1 VRPKR
6 SKTTALRTIVS
17 AVCPFLIGLGI
28 GSVGEL
34 VPFWYGVGLI
44 VICTIPLA
52 IYHWLNKNRILAVL
66 MMIGLIVFSVLLYR
80 SEAPMIIQAI
90 SLPGPDFGGLKRAGI
105 EWNQAYAE
113 TVVELTNSLSHDYHD
128 LDIQIGTSDTIFQVG
143 ETSNLKCV
151 SLNGEQFLAIH
162 RVRCPLLP
170 GGATIQLA
178 VITVILNQQQ
188 GTMPKNL
195 FLPPKPPSSVT
206 VRVDYNRGK
215 RSYSAESSGDSRREQ
230 NRTK

>member
-1 VRPKR
+1 MPVSHWVRNRKR
-6 SKTTALRTIVS
+6 RRT
-17 AVCPFLIGLGI
+17 
-28 GSVGEL
+28 GSIL
-34 VPFWYGVGLI
+34 VRCRTDCHLHYPTRDLS
-44 VICTIPLA
+44 LA
-52 IYHWLNKNRILAVL
+52 EQESHSRV